1 MMALDALCG
10 VVPPEMVSLIAKKDT
25 TKEVWD
31 AIAIVRTGDDRV
43 EKATMQ
49 QLCWKFDLATFNN
62 DETVEDYAL
71 HLSGMRCTSPLSA
84 RR

>member
-1 MMALDALCG
+1 
-10 VVPPEMVSLIAKKDT
+10 
-25 TKEVWD
+25 
-31 AIAIVRTGDDRV
+31 
-43 EKATMQ
+43 MQ